1 MMIKL
6 FRNIRQNLLNEGKT
20 TKYFK
25 YAIGE
30 ILLVVIGI
38 LIALNINN
46 WNEQKNN
53 EAKIVNTLKEI
64 QNDIQLDL
72 IQANRM
78 FDYQLHTDSIS
89 KGVYNNTFTAD
100 DYRTGNMQ
108 RIGYNY
114 RDFKI
119 VTNGFDNLKGNI
131 DNIPETYKNLL
142 PDIKNLYVRLKIDL
156 EVANDKIRNNVY
168 KNVDDSYN
176 FDWNQESLKGITSET
191 EANYYANNVDY
202 KNLVA
207 IYMNY
212 RHNIFKISNEYR
224 IAAIN
229 LYQKIHDAIGSKDT
243 IPEIVNY
250 NYKSTTPIN
259 EYVGTYTLKES
270 INTFWPKNMKVKEI
284 EGKLQIPGPGTFT
297 INLFYYTENTYFSE
311 DYSTY
316 LVFNRPGKGQFYI
329 SPGANVYAIY
339 EKTDSK

>member
-1 MMIKL
+1 MIKI
-6 FRNIRQNLLNEGKT
+6 FRKIRQNLLLDGKT
-20 TKYFK
+20 GKYFK

-46 WNEQKNN
+46 WNEQKKN
-53 EAKIVNTLKEI
+53 EAKIVNILEEI
-64 QNDIQLDL
+64 QNDILLDL

-78 FDYQLHTDSIS
+78 FDYHLFTDSIS

-100 DYRTGNMQ
+100 DYRKGNVQ
-108 RIGYNY
+108 RIGFNY

-131 DNIPETYKNLL
+131 DNIPEIYRPLL
-142 PDIKNLYVRLKIDL
+142 PGIKNLYVGLKIEIDVYNDRIRNTTYKNIDEDSRFDWSQIGL
-156 EVANDKIRNNVY
+156 KGLLSDAQIDYYLNDKRYKDIVAN
-168 KNVDDSYN
+168 
-176 FDWNQESLKGITSET
+176 
-191 EANYYANNVDY
+191 
-202 KNLVA
+202 
-207 IYMNY
+207 YMND
-212 RHNIFKISNEYR
+212 RLNIFKKSNEYR

-229 LYQKIHDAIGSKDT
+229 LYHKIHDAIGSKDT

-270 INTFWPKNMKVKEI
+270 INTFWPKNLKVKEI
-284 EGKLQIPGPGTFT
+284 EGKLQIPGPDTLT
-297 INLFYYTENTYFSE
+297 INLFYYTENTFFSE

-316 LVFNRPGKGQFYI
+316 LVFNRTGKGQLYI